1 MAIGNCGFHPSLI
14 EDRIYD
20 ILDSNPDYLYSSEV
34 YWKNAQDPII
44 EYLEVTG
51 VQGSMIASCWQNME
65 GETTSI
71 AWIEDGHLH
80 HIMLD
85 FKY

>member
-20 ILDSNPDYLYSSEV
+20 ILDSDPDYLYSTEV
-34 YWKNAQDPII
+34 YWQISQEKII
-44 EYLEVTG
+44 EYLNVTG
-51 VQGSMIASCWQNME
+51 VQWSMIADAWQNME
-65 GETTSI
+65 GESTSI
-71 AWIEDGHLH
+71 CWIEDGHLH
-80 HIMLD
+80 HIVLQ